1 MLKLKIEEFI
11 QAKKKKKI
19 KRNLLS
25 RKWTKREC
33 NSRSEISQIFL
44 KIRIKRCNS
53 RRVDASSC

>member
-11 QAKKKKKI
+11 QAKKKKI

-44 KIRIKRCNS
+44 KIMIKRCNS

>member
-11 QAKKKKKI
+11 QAKKKI

-44 KIRIKRCNS
+44 KITIKRCNS